1 MNCSEVV
8 ARFTDYMDGTAA
20 DAEVEAIDAHLE
32 RCGTCARY
40 RNVLVNGADL
50 LRELPE
56 VELREDFEPRLR
68 HRLYSVDDERL
79 LSVHASS
86 GATGFTVLGIAMLL
100 TAVAWSP
107 AFFGGAPAVEL
118 EPIVV
123 DSAPRKGPI
132 QAASATGTF
141 SSKGELDVGLWEN
154 TLIYYWSPLSQ
165 RYERPGRARRAGL
178 DR

>member
-1 MNCSEVV
+1 MNCSQVV
-8 ARFTDYMDGTAA
+8 ARFTDYMDGKAA
-20 DAEVEAIDAHLE
+20 GDEVEAIDAHLE
-32 RCGTCARY
+32 RCGNCSRY

-50 LRELPE
+50 LRGLPE

-68 HRLYSVDDERL
+68 NRLFNVDDERL

-86 GATGFTVLGIAMLL
+86 GATAFTVLGIAMLL

-107 AFFGGAPAVEL
+107 TLFNGGPVLEL

-123 DSAPRKGPI
+123 DSEPRTGPVRP
-132 QAASATGTF
+132 ASAPGTF
-141 SSKGELDVGLWEN
+141 STKGELDGGLWEN